1 MRNNPIIVQKYGG
14 ACLETPA
21 KIRAVAGNLADLHRR
36 GHRVVAIVSAM
47 GKTTDELVKMAYQV
61 SPHPNRRELDMLL
74 TTGERISMS
83 LMSMA
88 LSDFGVPAISFTG
101 SQAGVMTDESHSS
114 ARILDVRPIRVRE
127 ELDRGR
133 IVVLAGFQ
141 GVNPVTKEIT
151 TLGRGGSDTTA
162 VAMAAA
168 LKAERCEIIK
178 EVDGVCSADPRI
190 VANSKPLRQ
199 LDFASLSEMCFWG
212 AKVLHFRSV
221 ELAQSQNVPLVLKKL
236 GGAEYSTQVT
246 SEVAGMENG
255 KVLAVNSMARI
266 EHVEID
272 STDLNQGFEKFAQH
286 LKQHGLSWPQ
296 LLASAFTAGK
306 TRMMMTS
313 DSESLDTLLRTLE
326 GSEDLR
332 QQRESLSS
340 VSLTCFGGVSSDL
353 PFKAIQNSEASRD
366 CRRQV
371 SFVTAFG
378 ESNCSCGEPRGRGQ
392 GFAFADLVNRFA
404 QKYCGTLRE
413 KIGVSLSAG
422 RSSSIF
428 GQVTSSP
435 HSRRGCPPTHTRAA

>member
-1 MRNNPIIVQKYGG
+1 MSNHPIIVQKYGG
-14 ACLETPA
+14 VCLETPA
-21 KIRAVAGNLADLHRR
+21 KIRSVASSLADLHRR

-47 GKTTDELVKMAYQV
+47 GKTTDQLIEMAYQV
-61 SPHPNRRELDMLL
+61 SPRPNRRELDMLL

-88 LSDFGVPAISFTG
+88 LSDLGVGAISFTG
-101 SQAGVMTDESHSS
+101 SQAGVMTDASHSA

-133 IVVLAGFQ
+133 VVVLAGFQ
-141 GVNPVTKEIT
+141 GVNPLTREIT

-190 VANSKPLRQ
+190 VADAKPLRR

-221 ELAQSQNVPLVLKKL
+221 ELAQNQDVPLVLKQW
-236 GGAEYSTQVT
+236 GGTEQSTQVMK
-246 SEVAGMENG
+246 EVAGMESG

-286 LKQHGLSWPQ
+286 LQQHSLSWPQ
-296 LLASAFTAGK
+296 LLASHFAAGK
-306 TRMMMTS
+306 TGMTVAS
-313 DSESLDTLLRTLE
+313 DSEWLNALLRTLE
-326 GSEDLR
+326 QSKDLR
-332 QQRESLSS
+332 RQREASSS
-340 VSLTCFGGVSSDL
+340 VSLTCFGGVSSGL
-353 PFKAIQNSEASRD
+353 PLRALQVL
-366 CRRQV
+366 RQH
-371 SFVTAFG
+371 G
-378 ESNCSCGEPRGRGQ
+378 II
-392 GFAFADLVNRFA
+392 ADNYVL
-404 QKYCGTLRE
+404 
-413 KIGVSLSAG
+413 
-422 RSSSIF
+422 
-428 GQVTSSP
+428 SP
-435 HSRRGCPPTHTRAA
+435 HSVSLFVPVASREAAVKALHALVE

>member
-1 MRNNPIIVQKYGG
+1 MSEHPIIVQKYGG

-21 KIRAVAGNLADLHRR
+21 KLRAVAAGLADLHGR
-36 GHRVVAIVSAM
+36 GNRVVVVVSAM
-47 GKTTDELVKMAYQV
+47 GKTTDQLIEMAYQV
-61 SPHPNRRELDMLL
+61 SPRPNRRELDMLL

-88 LSDFGVPAISFTG
+88 LSDLGVPAISFTG
-101 SQAGVMTDESHSS
+101 SQAGVMTDASHSA

-133 IVVLAGFQ
+133 VVVLAGFQ
-141 GVNPVTKEIT
+141 GVNPLTREIT

-190 VANSKPLRQ
+190 VADAKPLRR

-221 ELAQSQNVPLVLKKL
+221 ELAQNQDVPLVLRQW
-236 GGAEYSTQVT
+236 GGIEHATQVMK
-246 SEVAGMENG
+246 EVAGMESG

-286 LKQHGLSWPQ
+286 LQQHSLSWPQ
-296 LLASAFTAGK
+296 LLASHFAAGK
-306 TRMMMTS
+306 TSLTVAS
-313 DSESLDTLLRTLE
+313 DSEWLDALLRSLE
-326 GSEDLR
+326 QSRDLR
-332 QQRESLSS
+332 RQREASSS
-340 VSLTCFGGVSSDL
+340 VSLTCFGGVSSGL
-353 PFKAIQNSEASRD
+353 PLRALQVL
-366 CRRQV
+366 RQH
-371 SFVTAFG
+371 G
-378 ESNCSCGEPRGRGQ
+378 II
-392 GFAFADLVNRFA
+392 ADNYVL
-404 QKYCGTLRE
+404 
-413 KIGVSLSAG
+413 
-422 RSSSIF
+422 
-428 GQVTSSP
+428 SP
-435 HSRRGCPPTHTRAA
+435 HSVSLFVPVESREAAVKALHALVE